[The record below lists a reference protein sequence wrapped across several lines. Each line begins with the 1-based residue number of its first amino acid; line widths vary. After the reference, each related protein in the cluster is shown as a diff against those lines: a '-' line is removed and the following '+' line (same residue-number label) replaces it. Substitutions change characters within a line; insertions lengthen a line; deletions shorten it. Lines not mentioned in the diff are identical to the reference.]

1 VRVEKG
7 DIIIMGSDGLFDNLF
22 DKDILSIVQSHVAS
36 RRGQL
41 LSLEPQKISD
51 ELAER
56 AKVVSRT
63 KLDVESPFQEK
74 AVNEGIYYQVS
85 QNNLSYSCFLY
96 LFIYRVERQMISV
109 CWLLS

>member
-1 VRVEKG
+1 MRVEKG

-85 QNNLSYSCFLY
+85 QHNPPYPCFLY

>member
-1 VRVEKG
+1 
-7 DIIIMGSDGLFDNLF
+7 MGSDGLFDNLF

-74 AVNEGIYYQVS
+74 AVNEGIYYQ
-85 QNNLSYSCFLY
+85 L
-96 LFIYRVERQMISV
+96 
-109 CWLLS
+109 